1 MEARRSKA
9 IAEVFT
15 ICNNWL
21 EKFCDTYQ
29 CKHNTSASFECSS
42 MLLGALTKGMK
53 RLDMLS
59 PRPAPP
65 FDGISLEAICKQ
77 IKLMKSPTCHTQRAH
92 SSAQDNHV
100 CSLQGTLFPDI
111 DGVLSHT
118 KGLLLDEFMDHAE
131 KSVKAAKPNRE
142 R

>member
-1 MEARRSKA
+1 
-9 IAEVFT
+9 
-15 ICNNWL
+15 
-21 EKFCDTYQ
+21 
-29 CKHNTSASFECSS
+29 

-59 PRPAPP
+59 PRPIPP

-77 IKLMKSPTCHTQRAH
+77 IKLMKSPTCHTQRPH
-92 SSAQDNHV
+92 SSAREEHI

-111 DGVLSHT
+111 DAVLNHT
-118 KGLLLDEFMDHAE
+118 KGLVLADFVHGGEEAVS
-131 KSVKAAKPNRE
+131 KR